1 MITEEYTTYTLNN
14 FVIYEINSNELVLMH
29 NYGIVKIKEARLI
42 EEIKKWDNNNIKS
55 VHEKELMDVFQEDYS
70 NAISFLE
77 NNYIFITKEEVNF
90 SIEKCVF
97 LSNNDEILKVS
108 REFLFENQ
116 NMKNSIINLNEQ
128 SNSTLLSEK
137 NSNTLYVVFMNPYS
151 KEIASK
157 ITSLVRRSQNSIL
170 LMSYTYNNNFY
181 IDSLYSP
188 QASNPC
194 HFCHIGH
201 IESQLRVDSTGNI
214 SYQQIIDSIYKDE
227 PKFKVHTPLNKNN
240 ILNILSLLSNKISK
254 YFALENGRIIH
265 NEELHECSVFDLQ
278 TNNYYTDYSLHWELC
293 DCYEK

>member
-1 MITEEYTTYTLNN
+1 
-14 FVIYEINSNELVLMH
+14 MH

-70 NAISFLE
+70 NAIAFLE
-77 NNYIFITKEEVNF
+77 SNYIFITKEEVNF

-108 REFLFENQ
+108 QEFLFENQ
-116 NMKNSIINLNEQ
+116 NMKNSIVNLNEE

-151 KEIASK
+151 KEIANK
-157 ITSLVRRSQNSIL
+157 ITSLVRKSENSIL

-188 QASNPC
+188 QAFNPC
-194 HFCHIGH
+194 HFA
-201 IESQLRVDSTGNI
+201 T
-214 SYQQIIDSIYKDE
+214 
-227 PKFKVHTPLNKNN
+227 
-240 ILNILSLLSNKISK
+240 
-254 YFALENGRIIH
+254 
-265 NEELHECSVFDLQ
+265 
-278 TNNYYTDYSLHWELC
+278 
-293 DCYEK
+293 